1 MGILFVLIAVA
12 AWGLG
17 DFLIQKSARKLG
29 DWEAL
34 FVITAFAMVVLF
46 PFIYG
51 TLSTLSTSDWL
62 ILSGTSFV
70 IFVAALLDFDALRV
84 GKIAVIEPI
93 LALEV
98 PVTVALATFI
108 LGEKMTPLQIGLI
121 ISLLVGI
128 YLVSNKRLSG
138 IHARTLERGVLVAI
152 IATLGMGLANFLY
165 GFGARETTPLMI
177 NWFTSTFMAVATLTF
192 LVYTRQTWKLWHHF
206 KKNKGLILAVS
217 VSDNIAWVAYSA
229 SVLYLPIGIATG
241 LTESYIVLAAL
252 LGLTF
257 GGERLMRHQKIGLVV
272 AVVSAITLAFT
283 AVE

>member
-177 NWFTSTFMAVATLTF
+177 NWFTSTFMAIATLAF
-192 LVYTRQTWKLWHHF
+192 LVYTKQTWKLWHNF

-229 SVLYLPIGIATG
+229 SALYLPIGIATG

-257 GGERLMRHQKIGLVV
+257 GGERLIRHQKFGLVV

>member
-17 DFLIQKSARKLG
+17 DFLIQKSARKIG

-34 FVITAFAMVVLF
+34 FVITFFGTVVLL
-46 PFIYG
+46 PFVYDS
-51 TLSTLSTSDWL
+51 LSTLSASDL
-62 ILSGTSFV
+62 LVLGGTSFV

-84 GKIAVIEPI
+84 GKISVIEPI

-108 LGEKMTPLQIGLI
+108 LGEKMTVLQIGLI

-128 YLVSNKRLSG
+128 YLVSNKHLTG

-165 GFGARETTPLMI
+165 GFGARETTPLII
-177 NWFTSTFMAVATLTF
+177 NWFTSTFMAAATLAF
-192 LVYTRQTWKLWHHF
+192 LVYTKQTWKLWHNF
-206 KKNKGLILAVS
+206 QKNKGLILAVS

-257 GGERLMRHQKIGLVV
+257 GGEKLVRHQKFGLVI
-272 AVVSAITLAFT
+272 AVITAIVLAFT
-283 AVE
+283 VS